1 MSVLIVGTTQFADPL
16 AAVCER
22 GGHHAVSFPTDDF
35 LAAPGVA
42 AHDIFIDVENTSLE
56 KKRAVLERAQNQAL
70 ILTCALSAS
79 TTTAASWIPVPGR
92 VVGFGILPPVPA
104 QGAIELARGL
114 RTSDAAWEHAQSFW
128 KTVHQNVTVVADGAA
143 LVRARVVCAVINE
156 AFSALQDQV
165 ASPREIDLAM
175 RLGTNYPYG
184 PFEWGE
190 QIGLATVLGVM
201 EGLYREWREDRY
213 RPAPW
218 MVKYAAAKM
227 SPLSGK

>member
-1 MSVLIVGTTQFADPL
+1 MSIFIVGTPQFADPL
-16 AAVCER
+16 AAMCER
-22 GGHHAVSFPTDDF
+22 GGHRVTSLATDDF
-35 LAAPGVA
+35 LTAETVD

-56 KKRAVLERAQNQAL
+56 KKRAVLERGQNQAL

-79 TTTAASWIPVPGR
+79 ATTAASWVPVPGR
-92 VVGFGILPPVPA
+92 VVGFGILPPVPP
-104 QGAIELARGL
+104 QGTIELARGL
-114 RTSDAAWEHAQSFW
+114 STNDAAWEHAQSFW
-128 KTVHQNVTVVADGAA
+128 KSLHQNVTVVADGAG

-175 RLGTNYPYG
+175 RLGTNYPYV
-184 PFEWGE
+184 PFEWSE

-213 RPAPW
+213 RPAPLLSRC
-218 MVKYAAAKM
+218 VAAKM
-227 SPLSGK
+227 SPRASE